1 MEELQDILK
10 NSVIPFLKANQS
22 KHNNKVEPYEGYFDI
37 VTKYNRILVHT
48 ESNVFPER
56 LFTERA
62 PNESE
67 EEFKYRRANFK
78 QITLPVFLDYL
89 NTRGRA
95 WHNSNW
101 SIIYG
106 EDNKVFG
113 EQTLQNY
120 LENGLYMHGSL
131 INFVTSTMPKIK
143 AQDPNGV
150 LVVKPYKYDYKE
162 IEGEQKINDQTLL
175 EPTIYYY
182 SCERVMGYV
191 EDSYCLIEVNE
202 KSVVEKNG
210 KMQKDG
216 HILEFHTPNAYYHIV
231 QVGKY
236 VDFKFEIVEV
246 LTHNRGQMLCNKLGG
261 IPNFINNKVV
271 WESPF
276 SYAIDH
282 LDLALLKASNLFISE
297 SKSAYPVRIML
308 GNECDFFDG
317 ANRCV
322 GGSIFTPNEDGM
334 AVMKQCPSCVGTGLK
349 NRISPNGELL
359 FNGKD
364 LQDSGVSSSEILRY
378 VAPDSAILEYLRDG
392 ISIDINNGRKIL
404 HLQTTSDVANVN
416 SESATMTNLEN
427 KALLS
432 FVSQIAYQEFSMYE
446 WLIDAIGYLRY
457 GNMYVKPTVVRP
469 VSFDFTTEQD
479 YLQLL
484 KTARDSNAPS
494 SVIRLIMQ
502 KYISNIYFST
512 NESAKAFYLLLNAD
526 RLFEY
531 NDNEVKMKLAQ
542 GTISKPEEMM
552 HTSGIFF
559 IQELV
564 TENDKFFEQ
573 TFEVQLQQLNDKV
586 TQNVVIE

>member
-1 MEELQDILK
+1 M
-10 NSVIPFLKANQS
+10 
-22 KHNNKVEPYEGYFDI
+22 
-37 VTKYNRILVHT
+37 
-48 ESNVFPER
+48 
-56 LFTERA
+56 
-62 PNESE
+62 
-67 EEFKYRRANFK
+67 
-78 QITLPVFLDYL
+78 
-89 NTRGRA
+89 
-95 WHNSNW
+95 
-101 SIIYG
+101 
-106 EDNKVFG
+106 
-113 EQTLQNY
+113 
-120 LENGLYMHGSL
+120 
-131 INFVTSTMPKIK
+131 
-143 AQDPNGV
+143 
-150 LVVKPYKYDYKE
+150 
-162 IEGEQKINDQTLL
+162 
-175 EPTIYYY
+175 
-182 SCERVMGYV
+182 
-191 EDSYCLIEVNE
+191 
-202 KSVVEKNG
+202 
-210 KMQKDG
+210 
-216 HILEFHTPNAYYHIV
+216 
-231 QVGKY
+231 
-236 VDFKFEIVEV
+236 
-246 LTHNRGQMLCNKLGG
+246 GG